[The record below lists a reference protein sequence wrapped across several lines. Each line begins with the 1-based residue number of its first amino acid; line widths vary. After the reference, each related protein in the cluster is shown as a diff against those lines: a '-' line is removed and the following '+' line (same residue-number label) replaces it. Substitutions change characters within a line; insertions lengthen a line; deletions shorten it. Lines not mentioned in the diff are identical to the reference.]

1 MFADIVDSYKKG
13 FDINIAKNKF
23 DALFSFD
30 KEDSKKY
37 GLVYY
42 PHIVP
47 FPANIEIQNVRG
59 GKSIVYILW
68 EEQKND

>member
-1 MFADIVDSYKKG
+1 MLLVCRYCDSYKKG

-23 DALFSFD
+23 DVLFSFD

-59 GKSIVYILW
+59 GAKV
-68 EEQKND
+68 